1 MCRLCPSQG
10 ALLRGGRLAGAAI
23 AEHFRFLMCAP
34 MVSNGHRL
42 GVLCLGSA
50 APRRA
55 DASCALVA
63 AKLAELLRRE
73 LEASRAEARRSDA
86 LALLRS
92 VDAHAE
98 AIMFVSAR
106 PGQGAWRILH
116 LNKPASAVSGSA
128 SSAVHVP
135 VPCPHCGDA
144 RGSGRLAH
152 HAIERARIACQQEA
166 P

>member
-1 MCRLCPSQG
+1 M
-10 ALLRGGRLAGAAI
+10 GAAI
-23 AEHFRFLMCAP
+23 AAHFRFLMCAP
-34 MVSNGHRL
+34 LVSNGHRL
-42 GVLCLGSA
+42 GVLCLGGC

-63 AKLAELLRRE
+63 ANFAELLTRE
-73 LEASRAEARRSDA
+73 LEASRAAHRRSDA

-106 PGQGAWRILH
+106 AGQGAWRILH

-128 SSAVHVP
+128 P
-135 VPCPHCGDA
+135 VPCVCHVPCTTVVMRAGQGA
-144 RGSGRLAH
+144 WQML
-152 HAIERARIACQQEA
+152 ERARIGCRQ
-166 P
+166 